1 MSELTNYIKERI
13 AERKKLKWER
23 FSESWNER
31 QNEIIEELQAV
42 LSKIE
47 ETQELSKYIPEL
59 KDWKLDYTWIEN
71 NLRNILEENDIWA
84 K

>member
-1 MSELTNYIKERI
+1 MNWGNYWRI
-13 AERKKLKWER
+13 D
-23 FSESWNER
+23 S
-31 QNEIIEELQAV
+31 IISELQAV

>member
-47 ETQELSKYIPEL
+47 EIDKNDWTIIKWEKPSKS
-59 KDWKLDYTWIEN
+59 
-71 NLRNILEENDIWA
+71 
-84 K
+84 